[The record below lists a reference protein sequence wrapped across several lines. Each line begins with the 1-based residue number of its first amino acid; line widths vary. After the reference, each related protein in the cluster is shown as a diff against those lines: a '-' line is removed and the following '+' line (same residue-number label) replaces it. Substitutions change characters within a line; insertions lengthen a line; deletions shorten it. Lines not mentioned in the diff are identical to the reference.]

1 MFQDTDGVYR
11 PPKFMPTSIDDEE
24 KRRKKDSRRDKALA
38 RVAIENPYIKEM
50 IDDAADRPEEVCVT
64 FALNLL
70 ARVSYVLFIFMLN
83 NLSGIYSG
91 RKQWAM
97 KAGNLGGTCD
107 RERSKRSRKRS
118 CSLGLL

>member
-1 MFQDTDGVYR
+1 
-11 PPKFMPTSIDDEE
+11 MPTSVDDEE

-38 RVAIENPYIKEM
+38 RVAIENPYIKEI
-50 IDDAADRPEEVCVT
+50 IDDAADRPEEVCLT

-70 ARVSYVLFIFMLN
+70 AGCLGCRVSYVLFIVVLN

>member
-1 MFQDTDGVYR
+1 
-11 PPKFMPTSIDDEE
+11 MPTSVDDEE